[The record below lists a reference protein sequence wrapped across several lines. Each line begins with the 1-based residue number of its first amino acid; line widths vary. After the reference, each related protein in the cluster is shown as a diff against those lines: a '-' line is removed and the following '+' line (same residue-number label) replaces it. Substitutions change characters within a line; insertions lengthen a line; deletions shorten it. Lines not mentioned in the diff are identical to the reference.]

1 MTTNDPVSVKTCGP
15 VHYTQECHVLK
26 PVIDYGICSENGS
39 GMAHIKYI
47 YIMYKRNDCWE

>member
-47 YIMYKRNDCWE
+47 YNV